1 MDCGW
6 LNVSE
11 TKESNKKPFMGVFTC
26 DPALIASKL
35 PRPSTPFRNQNKFFP
50 INSNK
55 SEHHFVNNLTLES
68 PVATDGHGVFKY
80 WSQPLIS
87 VF

>member
-1 MDCGW
+1 MDCVW

-11 TKESNKKPFMGVFTC
+11 TNESNQKPFMGVFTS

-35 PRPSTPFRNQNKFFP
+35 PRPTTPFRTQNKFFP

-55 SEHHFVNNLTLES
+55 SEHYFLSNITLES
-68 PVATDGHGVFKY
+68 PVTADAQCVFKY
-80 WSQPLIS
+80 RPQPLIS